1 MKENGKNKNLMMD
14 EIPTALREIERPKSK
29 PIQSPSL
36 NFIPILTGLGL
47 GFFAIL
53 LLSLIIFKNIP
64 RLINSQEITNRS
76 PQVNTSP
83 PIDQNNSTQ
92 IPSQPTTNNQPEN
105 ILGHLPYQEAKADEL
120 ANITNDGRLKL
131 RKSAAEKF
139 LKMQSDAKAN
149 GINLIPI
156 SAFRSISEQESLF
169 FDVKEKR
176 GQVTSKRAEVSAPP
190 GYSEH
195 HTGYAIDIGDGNNP
209 ATNLSPSFAQTE
221 AYQWLVTNAPR
232 YSFELSFTPDNLQGV
247 SYEPW
252 HWRFVGDTDSLET
265 FYKARNLDSKIK

>member
-53 LLSLIIFKNIP
+53 LLSLMIFKNIP
-64 RLINSQEITNRS
+64 RLINSQEITDRS
-76 PQVNTSP
+76 PQVNISP
-83 PIDQNNSTQ
+83 PIDQTNSTQ
-92 IPSQPTTNNQPEN
+92 ITSQTTTNNKPEN

-176 GQVTSKRAEVSAPP
+176 GQVTTKRAEVSAPP

-209 ATNLSPSFAQTE
+209 ATNLSPSFDQTA

-232 YSFELSFTPDNLQGV
+232 YSFELSFTPENLQGV

-252 HWRFVGDTDSLET
+252 HWRFVGDTNSLET